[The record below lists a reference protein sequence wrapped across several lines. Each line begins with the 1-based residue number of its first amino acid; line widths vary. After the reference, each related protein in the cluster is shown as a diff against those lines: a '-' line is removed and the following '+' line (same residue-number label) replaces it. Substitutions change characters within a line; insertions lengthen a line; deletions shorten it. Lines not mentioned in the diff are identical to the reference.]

1 MVLKA
6 LKNKIGHSALAEAVL
21 PCGPGRK
28 RDEAT
33 RQAIL
38 QAAYELLAAEG
49 YRCFT
54 IEGVAERAGAAKTT
68 IYRWWPSKGV
78 LAIES
83 FLPVY
88 TKDTPF
94 PHGASAIQDLKT
106 HVRLQAKTLSGRDGA
121 ILMELVAAGLTD
133 PAMRKL
139 YHDRVVVPRRQL
151 GAEML
156 RRGIAQGE
164 FRADIDIETALD
176 ALYGPF
182 YSRFLAGIGP
192 CDEAWADRL
201 CDTVLRGLLKREQH
215 ASSQT

>member
-1 MVLKA
+1 MILKT
-6 LKNKIGHSALAEAVL
+6 KNRSGDSALAETATS
-21 PCGPGRK
+21 CGPGRK

-33 RQAIL
+33 RDAIL
-38 QAAYELLAAEG
+38 RAAYETLAAEG
-49 YRCFT
+49 YRNFT

-88 TKDTPF
+88 TEETPF
-94 PHGASAIQDLKT
+94 PHSASAIQDLKT
-106 HVRLQAKTLSGRDGA
+106 HLRLQAKAVSGRDGA

-139 YHDRVVVPRRQL
+139 YHDRVVMPRRAL
-151 GAEML
+151 GAQML
-156 RRGIAQGE
+156 RRGIGQGE
-164 FRADIDIETALD
+164 LRADIDIEAALD

-182 YSRFLAGIGP
+182 YSRFLAGMGP
-192 CDEAWADRL
+192 CDEAWVDRI
-201 CDTVLRGLLKREQH
+201 CDTVLRGLLK
-215 ASSQT
+215 

>member
-1 MVLKA
+1 MFKTVKDEHGDA
-6 LKNKIGHSALAEAVL
+6 ALAETAL

-38 QAAYELLAAEG
+38 RAAYETLAAEG

-54 IEGVAERAGAAKTT
+54 IEGVAERAGCAKTT

-83 FLPVY
+83 FLPVF
-88 TKDTPF
+88 DAETPF
-94 PHGASAIQDLKT
+94 PHTASAIQDLKT
-106 HVRLQAKTLSGRDGA
+106 HLHLQAKALSGRDGK
-121 ILMELVAAGLTD
+121 ILLELVAAGLTD

-139 YHDRVVVPRRQL
+139 YHDRVVVPRREM
-151 GAEML
+151 GARML

-164 FRADIDIETALD
+164 LRADMDIEAALD

-182 YSRFLAGIGP
+182 YSRFLTGMGP
-192 CDEAWADRL
+192 CDETWVDRL
-201 CDTVLRGLLKREQH
+201 CDTVLRGLVKENG
-215 ASSQT
+215 ASA

>member
-1 MVLKA
+1 MSGLAIKA
-6 LKNKIGHSALAEAVL
+6 ETPGDSALAEGVA

-33 RQAIL
+33 RKAIL
-38 QAAYELLAAEG
+38 RAAYKILASEG
-49 YRCFT
+49 YRSFT
-54 IEGVAERAGAAKTT
+54 IEGVADRAGAAKTT

-78 LAIES
+78 LATES
-83 FLPVY
+83 FLPVFN
-88 TKDTPF
+88 KDSPF
-94 PHGASAIQDLKT
+94 PHSDSATQDLKS
-106 HVRLQAKTLSGRDGA
+106 HLRLQARALSGRDGA

-139 YHDRVVVPRRQL
+139 YHDGVVVPRRRL

-164 FRADIDIETALD
+164 FRADIDVEAALD

-182 YSRFLAGIGP
+182 YARFLAGMGP
-192 CDEAWADRL
+192 CDEAWTDRL
-201 CDTVLRGLLKREQH
+201 CDTVLRGLL
-215 ASSQT
+215 T

>member
-1 MVLKA
+1 MSAVAAKA
-6 LKNKIGHSALAEAVL
+6 QKPGGSALAEADAS
-21 PCGPGRK
+21 CGPGRK

-38 QAAYELLAAEG
+38 RAAYEILAADG
-49 YRCFT
+49 YKSFT
-54 IEGVAERAGAAKTT
+54 IEGVADRAGAAKTT

-88 TKDTPF
+88 TEETPF
-94 PHGASAIQDLKT
+94 PNSASAIADIKT
-106 HVRLQAKTLSGRDGA
+106 HLRLQAKALSGRDGA
-121 ILMELVAAGLTD
+121 ILLELVAAGLTD

-139 YHDRVVVPRRQL
+139 YHDRVVVPRREL
-151 GAEML
+151 GAAML

-164 FRADIDIETALD
+164 FRPDIDIEAALD

-182 YSRFLAGIGP
+182 YSRFLSGTGS
-192 CDEAWADRL
+192 CDESWVDRL
-201 CDTVLRGLLKREQH
+201 CDTVLRGLV
-215 ASSQT
+215 T

>member
-1 MVLKA
+1 MVFKA
-6 LKNKIGHSALAEAVL
+6 LRDKIGHSALAEAAVS
-21 PCGPGRK
+21 CGPGRK

-38 QAAYELLAAEG
+38 KAAYETLAAEG
-49 YRCFT
+49 YRGFT

-83 FLPVY
+83 FLPVF
-88 TKDTPF
+88 DAETPF
-94 PHGASAIQDLKT
+94 PHTASAVQDLKT
-106 HVRLQAKTLSGRDGA
+106 HLRLQARAVSGRDGA

-139 YHDRVVVPRRQL
+139 YHDRVVMPRRER

-156 RRGIAQGE
+156 RRGIVQGE
-164 FRADIDIETALD
+164 LRADMDIEAALD

-182 YSRFLAGIGP
+182 YSRFLAGMGP
-192 CDEAWADRL
+192 CDEAWVDRL
-201 CDTVLRGLLKREQH
+201 CDTVLCGLAKEKVPST
-215 ASSQT
+215 AP